1 MDMMNKLDR
10 TKLGNNARNQ
20 VSNAICKG
28 KLPPPTE
35 LKCVDCGDDAEC
47 YDHRDYYQPLSV
59 EPVCMRC
66 NSNRPQ
72 AIPHVDGWNEKTERT
87 NQTQSCIK
95 RLEKR
100 QMSRGLRKA
109 VKAAES
115 KASLARSLGLE
126 RATVSSWYRVP
137 QRWTAKVEQATGVPR
152 HELRPDLYEDDERG
166 TKAVAESGR
175 S

>member
-1 MDMMNKLDR
+1 MNKNDR
-10 TKLGNNARNQ
+10 AKLGNNARNQ

-28 KLPPPTE
+28 KLPHPTE

-66 NSNRPQ
+66 NSTRPQ
-72 AIPHVDGWNEKTERT
+72 AMPHVDGWHERT
-87 NQTQSCIK
+87 KRTKPVQLGIR

-109 VKAAES
+109 VRVAES
-115 KASLARSLGLE
+115 KASLALALGVE

-137 QRWTAKVEQATGVPR
+137 QRWIAKVEEATGVPR
-152 HELRPDLYEDDERG
+152 HELRPDLFEDERG
-166 TKAVAESGR
+166 KTIAESGR